1 MLPGFDE
8 ALLEKANTKP
18 TVLTY
23 ASEEI
28 IVRQGEPATKF
39 YILLEGDVEV
49 FQDFPD
55 QPTRLLNRLSR
66 GDYFGEVGLLRGG
79 KRTATVRVTKN
90 SEVKVMVIEEELF
103 QLFVNNSELTSN
115 DVVRRLHQRV
125 MTSHLSK
132 ALPNVDP
139 SEIVAIASQSKG
151 SQYKANSIIVQ
162 QGEFGDRVYL
172 ILEGEVEVFVI
183 DQGESRT
190 IQLKSGEYFGNVQF
204 SSGQNYP
211 VNLRAIAC
219 TDVELMAIHRD
230 SFCNLILKSNT
241 NSDIVAA
248 ALHHQFLNL

>member
-172 ILEGEVEVFVI
+172 ILEGEVEVSVI

-190 IQLKSGEYFGNVQF
+190 IQLKSGEHFGNVQF
-204 SSGQNYP
+204 SDAQNYA
-211 VNLRAIAC
+211 VYLRAIAC
-219 TDVELMAIHRD
+219 TDVELMAINRD

-248 ALHHQFLNL
+248 ALHHQFLNF